1 MASAFPRS
9 IADHVGEYIQ
19 IAIQHLHVLMPFY
32 LRYYVSNAGDQAEP
46 PIDGEADDR
55 HAIGLDQLI
64 NAITDLLTSYT
75 RMRHARDAV
84 LLNNGNGKYDR
95 CSPMT
100 ETMMYDLLTVA
111 QMTRENVSH
120 VPIGSRQIR

>member
-1 MASAFPRS
+1 
-9 IADHVGEYIQ
+9 
-19 IAIQHLHVLMPFY
+19 MPFY